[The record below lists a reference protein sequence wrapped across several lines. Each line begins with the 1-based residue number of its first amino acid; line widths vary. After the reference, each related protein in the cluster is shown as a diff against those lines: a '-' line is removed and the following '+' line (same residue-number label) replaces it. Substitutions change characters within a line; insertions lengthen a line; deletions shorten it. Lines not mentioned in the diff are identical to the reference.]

1 MKPTHP
7 LFALIFGFFL
17 SSVAPAP
24 AASDLKI
31 IVMSASVLSFNRDD
45 AFAAG
50 CDDFLPKPFREADLL
65 ARLALHLG
73 LTLTHAENS
82 ASSSVTSRP
91 QISNSSPTAAD
102 LAALLAAAQ
111 RGEIAKLRQLL
122 AALRVTHPDDP
133 ALAELSALA
142 ASYQMET
149 LRTRLTELAH
159 P

>member
-1 MKPTHP
+1 MTPTHP
-7 LFALIFGFFL
+7 LFALIFVFL
-17 SSVAPAP
+17 LRPVAQVP
-24 AASDLKI
+24 AASDLKFI
-31 IVMSASVLSFNRDD
+31 AMSASVLSFNRDE

-50 CDDFLPKPFREADLL
+50 CDDFLPKPFRESDLI

-82 ASSSVTSRP
+82 ASSSSTSSPR
-91 QISNSSPTAAD
+91 ISNSTPTAAD
-102 LAALLAAAQ
+102 LSALLAAAQ

-142 ASYQMET
+142 AAYQMET
-149 LRTRLTELAH
+149 LRTRLTTLTR